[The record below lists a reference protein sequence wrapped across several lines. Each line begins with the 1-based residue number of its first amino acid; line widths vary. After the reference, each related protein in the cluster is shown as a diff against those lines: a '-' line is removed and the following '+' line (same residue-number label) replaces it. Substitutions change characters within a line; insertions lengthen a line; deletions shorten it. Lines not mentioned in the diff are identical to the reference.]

1 MATQLDLVPAAPA
14 TLTVLPGKQRG
25 TAYLQA
31 SGALELAVLGS
42 TVCRMTPLERLLET
56 VDCLTGPGWRPPRDC
71 VLDTLQAATKAGAI
85 LATESWVRS
94 IPFFYTLTPTGASTF
109 RQLMALPV
117 PESDHPMGPAIAD
130 VKFGLLD
137 HHELC
142 DAVAVAADLRR
153 FYLDYRAEQRR
164 QSASTAVDLPVLNW
178 VREDRRAWA
187 DSRLDMLTC
196 LACQE

>member
-1 MATQLDLVPAAPA
+1 MATLLDMAPA
-14 TLTVLPGKQRG
+14 STATLAVLPGRQRG

-31 SGALELAVLGS
+31 SGALELAVLGA

-56 VDCLTGPGWRPPRDC
+56 VDCHSGPGWHPPRDSL
-71 VLDTLQAATKAGAI
+71 LDTLQAATSAGTI

-94 IPFFYTLTPTGASTF
+94 IPFFYTLTPKGAIAF
-109 RQLMALPV
+109 RTLMGLPV

-142 DAVAVAADLRR
+142 DAQAVAADLRR

-164 QSASTAVDLPVLNW
+164 QSASTGAELPVLNW

-187 DSRLDMLTC
+187 DSRLDMLDC
-196 LACQE
+196 LG